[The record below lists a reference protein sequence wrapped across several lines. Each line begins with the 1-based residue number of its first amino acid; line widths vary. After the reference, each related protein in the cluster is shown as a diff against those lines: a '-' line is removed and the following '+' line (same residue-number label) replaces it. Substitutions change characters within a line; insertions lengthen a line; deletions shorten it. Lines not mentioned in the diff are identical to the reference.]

1 MEYRISEFAQDLMED
16 VRKYSLRE
24 IRMRAVRIDRQQQ
37 PSGEILEKIRE
48 LGLTGIFLPAVEE
61 EIPLTMQE
69 QAALLGELGSHDAGS
84 AVSAAVA
91 DLAFQPV
98 KIAGTQEQKDFCGGI
113 LEAGGFGAFC
123 LTEDNAGSD
132 ISTVK
137 TRAVRVPGGY
147 VLNGS
152 KTMIT
157 NSVSAEF
164 LTVFA
169 VLDGKLAAFLVP
181 GEAEGIQKGEPEQK
195 LGIRTS
201 ETGSLWFNDVQLSEK
216 ALIGAPDQ
224 GRELADRA
232 LNIGRMHCAAIA
244 IGLAERALEE
254 TISRIRERT
263 GFDKP
268 LSDNPVIRTK
278 LAEMYLRKEAA
289 KGVLIHALENVDSAG
304 GEDPA
309 MLASAAKCL
318 ASDAAVECTMEAVQ
332 LFGGYGYCQDYP
344 VEKLMRDAKAFQIIE
359 GANEIQKMIIGRKL
373 VK

>member
-16 VRKYSLRE
+16 VRNYSLRE
-24 IRMRAVRIDRQQQ
+24 IRMRAARIDRQQQ

-263 GFDKP
+263 GFDKL

-289 KGVLIHALENVDSAG
+289 RPCWHLLPSAWHR
-304 GEDPA
+304 
-309 MLASAAKCL
+309 MLRWNARWKRCSSSA
-318 ASDAAVECTMEAVQ
+318 DTDIVRTI
-332 LFGGYGYCQDYP
+332 
-344 VEKLMRDAKAFQIIE
+344 RWR
-359 GANEIQKMIIGRKL
+359 N
-373 VK
+373 